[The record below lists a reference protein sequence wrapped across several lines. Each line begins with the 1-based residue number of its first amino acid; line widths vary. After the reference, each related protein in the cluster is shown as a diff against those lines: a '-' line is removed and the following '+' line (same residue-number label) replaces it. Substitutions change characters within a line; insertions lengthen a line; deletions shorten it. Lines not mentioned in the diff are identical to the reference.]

1 VTFPLSAR
9 QLSMNAPQRLT
20 EQLRAWQSG
29 DQQAGALLS
38 QEIYAALKRLA
49 RSRTPGGS
57 ASATLNPTA
66 LVNEAMLRLLG
77 SDTEWQS
84 RAHFFAVAAAAMR
97 SVLVDS
103 ARRRRSEKHG
113 GSAVRVTLGDD
124 AAWQLGDDGFLD
136 LHEALGQLAAN
147 DPRTARA
154 IELTY
159 FGGLNAREV
168 AEVSGL
174 SIATVER
181 DLAFGRAWLQARLQ
195 P

>member
-1 VTFPLSAR
+1 
-9 QLSMNAPQRLT
+9 MNAPQRLT

-49 RSRTPGGS
+49 RSRAPGGS

>member
-1 VTFPLSAR
+1 
-9 QLSMNAPQRLT
+9 
-20 EQLRAWQSG
+20 
-29 DQQAGALLS
+29 
-38 QEIYAALKRLA
+38 
-49 RSRTPGGS
+49 
-57 ASATLNPTA
+57 
-66 LVNEAMLRLLG
+66 
-77 SDTEWQS
+77 
-84 RAHFFAVAAAAMR
+84 
-97 SVLVDS
+97 
-103 ARRRRSEKHG
+103 
-113 GSAVRVTLGDD
+113 
-124 AAWQLGDDGFLD
+124 LGDDGFLD